1 MQIVKN
7 APVARAPTLGPPVPL
22 PPAVRRFCILLLV
35 IGVGS
40 LLFLQ
45 YGFAGGD
52 PAAARDIQVVLI
64 AALLIGGYFLPTI
77 LGRKKANSGA
87 IFVLNLLLGWTVI
100 GWVAALVWALTV
112 DAKAAPT
119 IQVLPA
125 AAPASP
131 LATPASTGPVALT
144 CKCPDCAETIK
155 AEAHVCHFCGARFT
169 EEAVEDALAAA
180 WRGLRMPS

>member
-1 MQIVKN
+1 
-7 APVARAPTLGPPVPL
+7 
-22 PPAVRRFCILLLV
+22 
-35 IGVGS
+35 

-45 YGFAGGD
+45 YGIAGGD
-52 PAAARDIQVVLI
+52 PAAAARDIQVVLI

-77 LGRKKANSGA
+77 LGWKKANSGA
-87 IFVLNLLLGWTVI
+87 IFVLNLLLGWTVV
-100 GWVAALVWALTV
+100 GWVAALVWALAV

-119 IQVLPA
+119 IQVLAA
-125 AAPASP
+125 AAPAS
-131 LATPASTGPVALT
+131 TVPVALT
-144 CKCPDCAETIK
+144 RKCPDCAETIK

>member
-7 APVARAPTLGPPVPL
+7 APVARAPMLGPPVPL
-22 PPAVRRFCILLLV
+22 PPAVRRFFISLVV

-40 LLFLQ
+40 LLFLH
-45 YGFAGGD
+45 YGIAGGD
-52 PAAARDIQVVLI
+52 PAAVARDIQVVLI
-64 AALLIGGYFLPTI
+64 AGLLIGGYFLPTI

-87 IFVLNLLLGWTVI
+87 IFLLNLLLGWTVI

-112 DAKAAPT
+112 DAKAA
-119 IQVLPA
+119 
-125 AAPASP
+125 
-131 LATPASTGPVALT
+131 ASTVPVALT
-144 CKCPDCAETIK
+144 RKCPDCAETIK